1 MAFLAIHGRQSASKN
16 APAPGSGPPFP
27 VAACWCARTMV
38 LSIIRYW
45 WSRSAVSASSTRSH
59 TPAWHHAAEAPVH
72 GLPASVALRQVAPA
86 SVSRRMIRYPEDRRS
101 GDRRGRAPDRSTH
114 QHPFTNRRLSDPVRP
129 GSPALPGSSG
139 ATRAHRAPH
148 NSYRLTANHLLHAS
162 AQSPMNQRAARLGT
176 LNVDPA

>member
-16 APAPGSGPPFP
+16 APAPGSGPPFSGRRLLVRADDGAVDHQILV
-27 VAACWCARTMV
+27 VAIGRQRVEHPLPYAGMA
-38 LSIIRYW
+38 
-45 WSRSAVSASSTRSH
+45 
-59 TPAWHHAAEAPVH
+59 PAAEAPVH

-162 AQSPMNQRAARLGT
+162 AQSPMNQRAARLGI